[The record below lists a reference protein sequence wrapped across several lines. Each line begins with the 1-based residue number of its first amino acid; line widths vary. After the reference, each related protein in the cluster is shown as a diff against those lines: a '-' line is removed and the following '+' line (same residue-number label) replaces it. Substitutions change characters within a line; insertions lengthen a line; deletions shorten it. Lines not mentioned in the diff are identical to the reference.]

1 MPLIKKI
8 KIILFQPAS
17 YFSHLTKEQGV
28 KTAFRYLAA
37 VALFGVVMSL
47 LVSLF
52 VVQTLVSFFGETFS
66 QQEQLVER
74 FGPGALVLNAVV
86 NYITILLLS
95 FVGAAIV
102 HVWLKLFGGK
112 APYAKTYQLSTY
124 TGTPY
129 YLLMWIPLLGPFIAV
144 VYGLVLAIIGV
155 QHTHGLSKTRA
166 LWANLLPL
174 VLVILFLILLF
185 FVASASLQQP
195 ALD

>member
-1 MPLIKKI
+1 MMLLRRIRE
-8 KIILFQPAS
+8 ILFSPTHFFRAL
-17 YFSHLTKEQGV
+17 HKETGLRI
-28 KTAFRYLAA
+28 AFRYLAA

-47 LVSLF
+47 IVSLF
-52 VVQTLVSFFGETFS
+52 VAQTLVSFFGETFS
-66 QQEQLVER
+66 QQEQLQFAGR
-74 FGPGALVLNAVV
+74 FGPAALVLNAVV
-86 NYITILLLS
+86 EYIALLLLS

-129 YLLMWIPLLGPFIAV
+129 YLLMWIPLLGSLVAA
-144 VYGLVLAIIGV
+144 VYGIVLAIIGV

-174 VLVILFLILLF
+174 VLLLLF
-185 FVASASLQQP
+185 FVFFFGFIAFAS
-195 ALD
+195 